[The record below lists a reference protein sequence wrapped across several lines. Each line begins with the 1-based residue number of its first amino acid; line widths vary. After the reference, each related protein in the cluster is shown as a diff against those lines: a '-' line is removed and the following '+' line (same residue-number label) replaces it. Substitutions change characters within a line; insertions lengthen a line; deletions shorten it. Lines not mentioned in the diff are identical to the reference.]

1 MGYGFRLTAPA
12 STTPQRLTFW
22 VSAHHGTGRL
32 TATVGGA
39 SQVDT
44 GVIGGQNNGGVYT
57 IDFASDGIEEF
68 LEVTYVLDSVS
79 PSPDDFGLP
88 STEANV
94 VVYAAALSPT
104 GPATVAAPALYQAI
118 PAAGNQA
125 LISGRLS
132 ANASSDYAIT
142 IKTAATC
149 DEGVLGEGGSTLGSF
164 TTTTDDVGDS
174 YFSELVPNGS
184 DLDTYVTAEVTGP
197 GGVTSSPSTCIV
209 RRPDNDTWPRALEIG
224 PGTVAGST
232 VTGYI
237 DDAGRAR
244 WYKVPI
250 DPGSRVHVN
259 CQIFPLTT
267 TSSSS
272 RTSFRPSRRW
282 RRPKT
287 SPVSARS
294 SRHRRS
300 ALRIQPLG
308 LLAFGFL
315 THRPSRRPPSARRPS
330 RRRPSRR
337 QPSARQPSAPSA
349 FSPSAFSPVGL
360 LAVGLFSHRPSRRPP
375 SARRPS
381 RRLRLVRR
389 PMPAPRSGALSPAL
403 PGWAPR
409 PTVVADTWN
418 NTGHFY
424 IRVSG
429 KNGKSNLDAP
439 FTLGVT
445 LDGSV
450 CDNVSAQTL
459 DDVDAPAGS
468 FKTLVLTDMARMP
481 SSVAGNST
489 ADKAAL
495 TADSETFAE
504 RAEIAGDVV
513 DVGRAGPGAQCAGG
527 RPQVLHVRQEPRRHR
542 HPGRRRPRT
551 VSPIQVCSTWSSWVA
566 TALFRSSGTPTRTC
580 SGQNATSGAG
590 HSGIASDASL
600 RANFV
605 LGQHVRLVERSSLPR
620 SAFPNSE
627 LPVGRLVETAAEA
640 SGMIDAYLATT
651 NGVIATPTTSLVTG
665 YDFFR
670 DGAD

>member
-1 MGYGFRLTAPA
+1 M
-12 STTPQRLTFW
+12 
-22 VSAHHGTGRL
+22 
-32 TATVGGA
+32 
-39 SQVDT
+39 
-44 GVIGGQNNGGVYT
+44 IGGQNNGGVYT

-132 ANASSDYAIT
+132 ANASSDYEIT

-209 RRPDNDTWPRALEIG
+209 GGPDNDTWPRALEIG

-259 CQIFPLTT
+259 LSNLPADYDVFVFKDIVQAFTALATPEDLT
-267 TSSSS
+267 
-272 RTSFRPSRRW
+272 RL
-282 RRPKT
+282 
-287 SPVSARS
+287 SAE
-294 SRHRRS
+294 
-300 ALRIQPLG
+300 
-308 LLAFGFL
+308 F
-315 THRPSRRPPSARRPS
+315 
-330 RRRPSRR
+330 
-337 QPSARQPSAPSA
+337 APSA
-349 FSPSAFSPVGL
+349 FSPSAFSPS
-360 LAVGLFSHRPSRRPP
+360 AFSP
-375 SARRPS
+375 SAFSPS
-381 RRLRLVRR
+381 AFS
-389 PMPAPRSGALSPAL
+389 PSAFSPSAFSPSAFSPSAFSPSAFSPSAFSPSAFSPSAFSPSAFSPSAFSPSAFSPSAFSPSAFSAETYASAQIRSLITGSARVGTASE
-403 PGWAPR
+403 
-409 PTVVADTWN
+409 TVVADTWN

-429 KNGKSNLDAP
+429 KNGESNLDAP

-495 TADSETFAE
+495 TAKLETFAE

-513 DVGRAGPGAQCAGG
+513 DVGARVQALKTQADDHKSCMYAKNSSPQPSRTSSPRTGTNPGLQYVVIVGGDNVIPFFRYPDQSLLGPESDFHAGPQ
-527 RPQVLHVRQEPRRHR
+527 RHR
-542 HPGRRRPRT
+542 FRGQPPCELRPEPGRLRRRPSP
-551 VSPIQVCSTWSSWVA
+551 VS
-566 TALFRSSGTPTRTC
+566 L
-580 SGQNATSGAG
+580 
-590 HSGIASDASL
+590 H
-600 RANFV
+600 
-605 LGQHVRLVERSSLPR
+605 ER
-620 SAFPNSE
+620 FPG
-627 LPVGRLVETAAEA
+627 PGPAVGRLVETAAEIAGQIDEYMPRQRQHRDPEDVARDRLRLPRGRRPRGQDA
-640 SGMIDAYLATT
+640 SC
-651 NGVIATPTTSLVTG
+651 TPARAPAAPST
-665 YDFFR
+665 R
-670 DGAD
+670 